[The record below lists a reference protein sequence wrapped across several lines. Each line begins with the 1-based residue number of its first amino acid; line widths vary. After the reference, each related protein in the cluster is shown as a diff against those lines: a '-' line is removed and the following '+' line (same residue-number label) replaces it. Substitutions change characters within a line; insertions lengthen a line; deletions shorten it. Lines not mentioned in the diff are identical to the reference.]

1 MFDIINRNKPNLIQ
15 KCYTPSGQATV
26 NQVNVN
32 IAQRGGINFQG
43 SG

>member
-1 MFDIINRNKPNLIQ
+1 MFDIINQNESNLIQ

-26 NQVNVN
+26 NQVNTN